1 MELVVSRQPLT
12 LTDGRLTLGTE
23 QTEHV
28 TRQIDGRGFVDD
40 AQPGDWVSLHWSWV
54 REVLSPRQQTNL
66 AHFTDDH
73 VKLANQTL

>member
-40 AQPGDWVSLHWSWV
+40 AQPGDWVSLHWS
-54 REVLSPRQQTNL
+54 
-66 AHFTDDH
+66 
-73 VKLANQTL
+73 